1 MDSSVFDDSSNDSN
15 FSTYG
20 SCSTQDED
28 KTSEEAKKTNT
39 NVVNKI
45 INRQVFILANKTKFD
60 LIPTTFATITNNI

>member
-28 KTSEEAKKTNT
+28 KSNEETKKTNT

-45 INRQVFILANKTKFD
+45 LNRQVFMLTNKTKF
-60 LIPTTFATITNNI
+60 LSCYLPLRQ